1 MVNLKIILEMSSL
14 DDTSMW
20 TNIYSVN
27 VVIAVCKLMEDRI
40 NYCLLFQVENA
51 HRVVCPR
58 VFYKLQ
64 VLYRITWVRT
74 ANDSDGKYEQI

>member
-1 MVNLKIILEMSSL
+1 MSSL

-27 VVIAVCKLMEDRI
+27 VVIAVYKLMEDGI
-40 NYCLLFQVENA
+40 NYCLLFQLENA
-51 HRVVCPR
+51 HMIVCSR

-64 VLYRITWVRT
+64 VFYRITWVST
-74 ANDSDGKYEQI
+74 AHDNDGKYEQI